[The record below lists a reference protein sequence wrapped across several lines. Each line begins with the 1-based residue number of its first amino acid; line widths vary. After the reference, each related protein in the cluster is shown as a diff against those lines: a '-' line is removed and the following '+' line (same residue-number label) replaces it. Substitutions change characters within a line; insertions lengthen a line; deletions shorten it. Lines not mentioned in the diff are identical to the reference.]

1 MLLRILLGVLVVKK
15 SAARERVVDT
25 KIELPSP
32 ELHETIHSC
41 IKALETDPA
50 VDFSANQIESNEEDF
65 DWASQGWSKVSRV
78 WPQGVVEVFHANQ
91 TRRAGGLGAL
101 NSEPLGGKGENGKFV
116 MATEEQMEASV
127 KTLRLLIMCCHRTK
141 TLFTMRSGGH
151 CNAGCSSM
159 DGHMTF
165 GIKGLNI
172 VAPKDIATGWG
183 TSLEPWESPGTVV
196 VGAGSDAGQSAYFTF
211 NESFRSDPNH
221 RIKQE
226 GLMRAHVPAGFAG
239 GLPVGQK
246 PTVGTAGL
254 TLGGGFGFHTRYAG
268 LLCDRLIS
276 LEAVHPE
283 TGDVIHATKHNEH
296 RLCLN
301 VSYPNPNP
309 N

>member
-1 MLLRILLGVLVVKK
+1 MLLLRTLFAVLVVKT
-15 SAARERVVDT
+15 SAARERVVDI
-25 KIELPSP
+25 KIELPP
-32 ELHETIHSC
+32 PTEFETIHSC
-41 IKALETDPA
+41 INALEKDPTVPFCA
-50 VDFSANQIESNEEDF
+50 DQVLSNEEDF

-78 WPQGVVEVFHANQ
+78 WPQGVVEVAHANQ
-91 TRRAGGLGAL
+91 TRRAGGLG
-101 NSEPLGGKGENGKFV
+101 GQGENGTFV
-116 MATEEQMEASV
+116 MASEEQMEASV

-226 GLMRAHVPAGFAG
+226 GLLRAHVPAGFAG

-283 TGDVIHATKHNEH
+283 TGDIIHATKDNEH
-296 RLCLN
+296 RLVYN
-301 VSYPNPNP
+301 NEP
-309 N
+309 

>member
-1 MLLRILLGVLVVKK
+1 MLLLRTLFAVLVVKT
-15 SAARERVVDT
+15 SAARGRVIDI
-25 KIELPSP
+25 KIELPPP
-32 ELHETIHSC
+32 ELDETIHSC
-41 IKALETDPA
+41 IINALESDPT
-50 VDFSANQIESNEEDF
+50 VFSADQNLIESNEEDF

-91 TRRAGGLGAL
+91 TRRAGGLGG
-101 NSEPLGGKGENGKFV
+101 LGKNGTFV
-116 MATEEQMEASV
+116 MASEEQMEAGV
-127 KTLRLLIMCCHRTK
+127 NMLRRLIMCCHRTK

-172 VAPKDIATGWG
+172 VAPKDISTRWG

-196 VGAGSDAGQSAYFTF
+196 VGAGSDAGQMAYCTF
-211 NESFRSDPNH
+211 KESFRSDPNH

-226 GLMRAHVPAGFAG
+226 GLLRAHVPSGFAG

-276 LEAVHPE
+276 LEA
-283 TGDVIHATKHNEH
+283 G
-296 RLCLN
+296 
-301 VSYPNPNP
+301 
-309 N
+309 

>member
-1 MLLRILLGVLVVKK
+1 MLLLRTLFAVLVVKT
-15 SAARERVVDT
+15 SAARERVVDI
-25 KIELPSP
+25 KIELPP
-32 ELHETIHSC
+32 PTEFETIHSC
-41 IKALETDPA
+41 INALEKDPTVPFCA
-50 VDFSANQIESNEEDF
+50 DQVLSNEEDF

-78 WPQGVVEVFHANQ
+78 WPQGVVEVAHANQ
-91 TRRAGGLGAL
+91 TRRAGGLG
-101 NSEPLGGKGENGKFV
+101 GQGENGTFV
-116 MATEEQMEASV
+116 MASEEQMEASV

-211 NESFRSDPNH
+211 TESFRSDPNH

-226 GLMRAHVPAGFAG
+226 GLLRAHVPAGFAG

-246 PTVGTAGL
+246 PTVGMAGL

-296 RLCLN
+296 RSCLN